1 MHQTDDGDD
10 NGVEQTKLDGFVQR
24 MPKWTRD
31 ALKEYIMNWV
41 IATDQVCRFM
51 LCKCMSISLTPN
63 QAFEGVDH
71 PTFRAMLRYQRPSML
86 ELDIP
91 HQTLVSE
98 DVMHKADL
106 VQFCIGQHFKV
117 SWIPSKSSDNANVL
131 FENIASEV
139 LLTFDL
145 WTSRSYDPYLGITAH
160 YIDTP
165 ADRHSEWELKTVT
178 LGYTVV
184 EGNHS
189 GANIAAHIIQ
199 VLDKYGLR
207 EKVDIYVIL
216 GATMLIYTS
225 EH

>member
-31 ALKEYIMNWV
+31 GLKEYIMNWV

-91 HQTLVSE
+91 HRTLVSE